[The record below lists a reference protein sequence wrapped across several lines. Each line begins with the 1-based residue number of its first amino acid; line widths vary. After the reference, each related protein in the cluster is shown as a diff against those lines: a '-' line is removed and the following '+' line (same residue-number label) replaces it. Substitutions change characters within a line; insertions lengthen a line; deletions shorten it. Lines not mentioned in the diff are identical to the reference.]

1 MTKSPSSRLI
11 AIIALAMAMAG
22 AAPAGAAPAPPVTVA
37 LHQASGLPISY
48 FQLRARPGRAV
59 SVGTLE
65 VRNLGARPITV
76 LIDPIDAV
84 TATTLGSAY
93 DVRGLAIHGPAR
105 WTRLGRRRVLL
116 APHGTANVSVTA
128 LVPAGAGPGDFLSG
142 IGVQAVARPQQTK
155 VRANVAIS
163 STQRYAVG
171 LEVRLPGPR
180 HPLIQLTRA
189 SIKRDPAGIVF
200 SIFGRNSGNVILQN
214 VQGSALITQGSRVVA
229 RTAMGPGTFVTG
241 TSIAYPIPTPQEKPR
256 QGAVYRVRAQLHYN
270 GGVARLDTL
279 VRFGRLDALRQQAF
293 GGPRAPRQGGFPWLI
308 LSVVAVALALAAL
321 LAALLWRR
329 RDGGERSPLRTL
341 DRALAAARTSGA
353 PLSVI
358 VVAAEAGGAGSRPVA
373 SALRPRLRRTDRLCR
388 LDDGALLIVAPDTD
402 PETADAL
409 AADLRRHI
417 ERTNGAPRGTDV
429 QVCAA
434 SGETTAAEL
443 LDRATHPSSDALA
456 PH

>member
-1 MTKSPSSRLI
+1 M
-11 AIIALAMAMAG
+11 ALVAAMAG

-48 FQLRARPGRAV
+48 FQLQARPGRAV
-59 SVGTLE
+59 TVGTLE
-65 VRNLGARPITV
+65 VRNRGARPITV
-76 LIDPIDAV
+76 LLDPIDAV

-116 APHGTANVSVTA
+116 ASHATANVSVTA
-128 LVPAGAGPGDFLSG
+128 LVPTGAGPGDYLSG
-142 IGVQAVARPQQTK
+142 IGVQVLAPPQQTK

-180 HPLIQLTRA
+180 QPLIQLTRA
-189 SIKRDPAGIVF
+189 SIKRDPAGVAF

-229 RTAMGPGTFVTG
+229 RMGLGPGTFVTG

-256 QGAVYRVRAQLHYN
+256 QGAVYRVRAQLHYS

-293 GGPRAPRQGGFPWLI
+293 GGPRAPHQSGFPWLV
-308 LSVVAVALALAAL
+308 LAVAVALALAGL
-321 LAALLWRR
+321 LAAQLWRR
-329 RDGGERSPLRTL
+329 RVAGERSPLRTL

-353 PLSVI
+353 PLSLI
-358 VVAAEAGGAGSRPVA
+358 VVAAESGGAASRPVA
-373 SALRPRLRRTDRLCR
+373 SALRARLRRTDRLCR
-388 LDDGALLIVAPDTD
+388 LDDGALLVVASDTD

-417 ERTNGAPRGTDV
+417 EGTNGAPGGADV
-429 QVCAA
+429 QVRTAN
-434 SGETTAAEL
+434 GETTAAEL
-443 LDRATHPSSDALA
+443 LDRVTHSSRDALA